1 MIHATPDDARGRRA
15 GAYSAVNYGI
25 RPAGALV
32 GGWLGTVL
40 GLRPTLVIGGV
51 GGTLAVL
58 FLIASPVRRI
68 ANLDPPARTE
78 APARTDPPDSLD
90 VPAGQ
95 PSERMGT

>member
-1 MIHATPDDARGRRA
+1 
-15 GAYSAVNYGI
+15 
-25 RPAGALV
+25 
-32 GGWLGTVL
+32 
-40 GLRPTLVIGGV
+40 
-51 GGTLAVL
+51 VL

-78 APARTDPPDSLD
+78 ALARTDPPDSLD